1 MSAAMPA
8 ASRTRDSAPSAPTTR
23 RAASRP
29 RPVRTPTPAPV
40 VSRIRSLARER
51 ATTRVLSGAAA
62 GSGAGGA
69 GSSSATRNAA
79 PPAPRASNAAA
90 HAPTGPPPTTTTSN
104 MLERQ
109 TAGEPWRRAADAG
122 ADARQRALRRRKQIE
137 HEESEVAQH
146 ARAGP
151 CVGKQ
156 PHQAVGEVHQ
166 RTAIARAP
174 LLEAAQQ

>member
-29 RPVRTPTPAPV
+29 RPVRTPTPASV
-40 VSRIRSLARER
+40 ISSDSRE
-51 ATTRVLSGAAA
+51 
-62 GSGAGGA
+62 A

-137 HEESEVAQH
+137 HEESEVAQQ
-146 ARAGP
+146 ARAG
-151 CVGKQ
+151 
-156 PHQAVGEVHQ
+156 
-166 RTAIARAP
+166 
-174 LLEAAQQ
+174 